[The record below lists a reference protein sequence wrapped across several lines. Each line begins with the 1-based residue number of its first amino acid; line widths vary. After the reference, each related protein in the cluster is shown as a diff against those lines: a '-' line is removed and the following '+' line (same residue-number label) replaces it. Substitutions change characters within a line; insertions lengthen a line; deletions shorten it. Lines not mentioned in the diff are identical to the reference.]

1 MGLQPTPSAWSRS
14 SARSGLAYRFVQTEE
29 MLCSIS
35 LNVDYG
41 QVNAESS
48 VCLGPVS
55 STRHLSCELSI
66 TTVSPAVTIDNTL
79 GALFVG
85 FTVACCVYGILLS
98 QIYTYL
104 THYPMDRSIY
114 KFIVLLILFQ
124 RKRNLLMRRPGRTL
138 ETVDQALI
146 GQIYYHYGISN
157 FSNSLTLI
165 EGAQT
170 WSFILQQTLGSV
182 VGAIVKIAFALR
194 VWRFSQRN
202 FWITGLIMILTLG
215 GLSLALVFTIKSF
228 MLPDVFSVV
237 KLRVLGTISLGVG
250 VLTDIITA
258 SSLCYFLNKLRTGY
272 RQSDS
277 LVSTLIKYAIN
288 TGALTSVVSIT
299 TVILYNIMPNNLIFI
314 GVFFI
319 LSKLYAI
326 SFMATLNT
334 RRVIRGKGTDRQ
346 NTTANHT
353 NIFHLGTRVPS
364 MGPSDMAGWETAYT
378 ATSATQQE
386 FDQQRPIPLNTTG
399 FQDPTLGKS
408 YPNEV

>member
-1 MGLQPTPSAWSRS
+1 MAQ
-14 SARSGLAYRFVQTEE
+14 
-29 MLCSIS
+29 SI
-35 LNVDYG
+35 V
-41 QVNAESS
+41 
-48 VCLGPVS
+48 
-55 STRHLSCELSI
+55 
-66 TTVSPAVTIDNTL
+66 TVSPAVTIDNTL

-114 KFIVLLILFQ
+114 KLIVLLIL
-124 RKRNLLMRRPGRTL
+124 TL

-386 FDQQRPIPLNTTG
+386 FDQQRPIIPLNTTG

>member
-1 MGLQPTPSAWSRS
+1 MAQ
-14 SARSGLAYRFVQTEE
+14 
-29 MLCSIS
+29 SI
-35 LNVDYG
+35 
-41 QVNAESS
+41 A
-48 VCLGPVS
+48 
-55 STRHLSCELSI
+55 I
-66 TTVSPAVTIDNTL
+66 VSPAVTIDNTL

-114 KFIVLLILFQ
+114 KLIVLLIL
-124 RKRNLLMRRPGRTL
+124 TL

-157 FSNSLTLI
+157 FSNPLTLI

-170 WSFILQQTLGSV
+170 WFVLRGSV

-215 GLSLALVFTIKSF
+215 GLSLALVFVFRF

-237 KLRVLGTISLGVG
+237 KLRVLGTTSLGVG
-250 VLTDIITA
+250 VLTDVITA

-319 LSKLYAI
+319 LSKCCSLNI
-326 SFMATLNT
+326 FRLNT
-334 RRVIRGKGTDRQ
+334 RRVVRGKGTDRQ

-378 ATSATQQE
+378 ATSATVRDFPTPPVEKTPIFDQQQE

-399 FQDPTLGKS
+399 FQDPTLGK
-408 YPNEV
+408 YVLLLYFF